1 MGNSSSHNRTKAPK
15 QPCKERPPDMD
26 QAQGQQL
33 FSHFKQKKPNVGT
46 SWIRTRPQARSSPS
60 HPAHLQVKIVLLF
73 PLARR
78 QQRTEA
84 AAGPRARAQQPNEG
98 ATGVR
103 AGLPASST
111 LRGAGDGPDRRQRA
125 HRCELKVQVLLL
137 QLDAWRQEEGQR
149 VGGGGAGPKPSGRP
163 QRLFSRPVTP
173 READAERD
181 HREQRRRCI
190 RCIRARP

>member
-33 FSHFKQKKPNVGT
+33 FSHFKQKKPN
-46 SWIRTRPQARSSPS
+46 
-60 HPAHLQVKIVLLF
+60 VKIVLLF

-149 VGGGGAGPKPSGRP
+149 VGGGARARGGTSSQGAGPKPSGRP